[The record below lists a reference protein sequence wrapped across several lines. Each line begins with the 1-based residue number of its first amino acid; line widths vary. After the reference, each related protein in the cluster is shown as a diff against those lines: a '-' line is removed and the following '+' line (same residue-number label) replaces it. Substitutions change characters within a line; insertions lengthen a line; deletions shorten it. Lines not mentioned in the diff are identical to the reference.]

1 MILSRPSTEVRKNH
15 ELIDISDRAGGSG
28 TIRERQPGEAAAALV
43 SLRGVFRKPIGV
55 YTTGERRHG
64 LVLHFLKRNPTTKS
78 LTEENIASPAE

>member
-43 SLRGVFRKPIGV
+43 SLRGVCRKPMGS
-55 YTTGERRHG
+55 
-64 LVLHFLKRNPTTKS
+64 K
-78 LTEENIASPAE
+78 